1 MSKITLVCGTCNK
14 NFEYAKNEYNRQTK
28 KGRSIFYC
36 SLSCA
41 GKQPKNIEHLKRN
54 FAKYSTPFKG
64 GENKLVSKEE
74 FIHSSMNDFLRRIK
88 RRQKANPIKYSYS
101 DLTVEYLIDLWN
113 NQEGKC
119 AYTKADLVLPSYK
132 EYKLTNHNY
141 KASLDRINSN
151 SGYVIGNVQ
160 FVSFTVNNLKSNMS
174 EEDVFEFIKLIK
186 QTN

>member
-54 FAKYSTPFKG
+54 IKLYDISFKG
-64 GENKLVSKEE
+64 GENKLFSKDD
-74 FIHSSMNDFLRRIK
+74 FVKSSMKEFLRRIRNRTK
-88 RRQKANPIKYSYS
+88 LKEKYCGS
-101 DLTVEYLIDLWN
+101 DLTVEYLTDLWN

-160 FVSFTVNNLKSNMS
+160 FVSYIVNNLKSNMS